1 MLTINWLLPKEPINM
16 KKDNL
21 ALFILRINCENK
33 KNVVFFL
40 EENGKKIQEV
50 SKLIIY
56 KGNREYILYWN
67 PDKNLET
74 NKTYKIVIKEIKWWG
89 WKLENIY
96 TSPDIKFSGNLIG

>member
-40 EENGKKIQEV
+40 
-50 SKLIIY
+50 
-56 KGNREYILYWN
+56 
-67 PDKNLET
+67 
-74 NKTYKIVIKEIKWWG
+74 
-89 WKLENIY
+89 
-96 TSPDIKFSGNLIG
+96 